1 MGTSVVRVTAFPW
14 YELPAHSA
22 QQSFVRRQ
30 LRNAART
37 LFDSQLAVDSASNL
51 LASELSVSVTDTNLG
66 PAPQASDVV
75 LIDQTQRSFVALDV
89 EPALAAAALSRIL
102 SRPIRLQNSALPLD
116 PALRGAFAAVVAEVA
131 RTATRVSTWTAHAGT
146 PQLPAQGLSLGCV
159 VTLDGKRYGLTLWV
173 AATVAA
179 SPHRVLA
186 RREYPEHLILDVPLV
201 VAQATA
207 ALTDLLHLAPGDVW
221 LSGNGWWI
229 DHTLQGKGALC
240 APDASLGISVDVW
253 PDRIMLGNGDS
264 GSAMTPSNDTQ
275 QDPLAQTL
283 ADLPIE
289 VRVELGSVTLAA
301 AEWAQL
307 QPGDVIPFGP
317 ANSPVRLRAHGKV
330 IAEGEL
336 VRVDDELGV
345 RITSVL
351 PAKTP

>member
-1 MGTSVVRVTAFPW
+1 MVRVTAFPW
-14 YELPAHSA
+14 HELPAHSA
-22 QQSFVRRQ
+22 QQSLARRQ
-30 LRNAART
+30 LRNAAHS
-37 LFDSQLAVDSASNL
+37 LFDSQIAIESASNL
-51 LASELSVSVTDTNLG
+51 LASELSVSVTDTDLG
-66 PAPQASDVV
+66 PAPQTSDVV
-75 LIDQTQRSFVALDV
+75 LIDQTQRSFVALNV

-102 SRPIRLQNSALPLD
+102 SRPARLQNSALPLD
-116 PALRGAFAAVVAEVA
+116 PALRGALAAMATEVA
-131 RTATRVSTWTAHAGT
+131 RTSTRFSTWTAHAGIA
-146 PQLPAQGLSLGCV
+146 QLPAQGLSLGCV
-159 VTLDGKRYGLTLWV
+159 VVLDGKRYRVTVWLAAPLAESPRRVV
-173 AATVAA
+173 A
-179 SPHRVLA
+179 RDQ
-186 RREYPEHLILDVPLV
+186 YPKQLLLDVPLV
-201 VAQATA
+201 VAKATTA
-207 ALTDLLHLAPGDVW
+207 VGDLLQLAPGDVW

-240 APDASLGISVDVW
+240 APDTNLGVSVDVW
-253 PDRIMLGNGDS
+253 ADRIMLGNADS
-264 GSAMTPSNDTQ
+264 GCAMTPSNDTQ
-275 QDPLAQTL
+275 QDPLAETL